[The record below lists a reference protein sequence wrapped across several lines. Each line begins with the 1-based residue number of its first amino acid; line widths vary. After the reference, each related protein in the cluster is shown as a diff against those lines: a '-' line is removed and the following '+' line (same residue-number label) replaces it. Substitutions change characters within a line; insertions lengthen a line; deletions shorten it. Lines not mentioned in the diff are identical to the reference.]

1 MEVLQP
7 SNLSYFTE
15 KKEPQALENF
25 SKILK
30 KKKKKP
36 HCPSK
41 KKKNR
46 CAFEGCRKKLKLT
59 DMDCKCKNRFCSLHR
74 LPETHNCSWDP
85 KSENEMNI
93 YKEKSGLNQV
103 STFAKM
109 ERI

>member
-15 KKEPQALENF
+15 KKEPQALGNF
-25 SKILK
+25 SKI
-30 KKKKKP
+30 
-36 HCPSK
+36 SK
-41 KKKNR
+41 KKKNKAKGLSNKKKRR
-46 CAFEGCRKKLKLT
+46 CAFDGCRKKLKLT

-85 KSENEMNI
+85 KNENEIKI
-93 YKEKSGLNQV
+93 YKKKSGLNHV
-103 STFAKM
+103 SAFAKM